1 MARWKIL
8 VADRIAKEGLDMLT
22 PKADVDVKTGLP
34 PEELGKI
41 IGNYDALIVRS
52 ETQVTA
58 DIINKGKNLQV
69 IGRAGVGVDNIDV
82 DAATKQGITVVNAP
96 TGNTIAATEHTLAL
110 ILALSRYVAPADASM
125 RKGEWNRAA
134 FTGTEIRGKTLGII
148 GLGKVGIEVARRAR
162 AFEMNIIGHDPYVSQ
177 EHAKV
182 IGAKLVSMEELLKES
197 DYITVHV
204 PLTSS
209 TTGLIG
215 AKELETVK
223 KSVRI
228 INVAR
233 GGVID
238 EQALYDAVEA
248 GKVAGA
254 AVDVFSKEPAKDNI
268 LSKSS
273 KILVTPHLGASTAEA
288 QTGVAIE
295 VAAQFLAMME
305 NAPARYAVNAPMIMP
320 EALGALSPFVDVCV
334 KAGSIA
340 MQMCEGQPEQIK
352 ITYTGDI
359 AKYDTTLLKP
369 AVIRGML
376 GTSSDIRVNVINV
389 NQVIQSRGFKIVEQK
404 ETDSD
409 HYTSM
414 VSVELTTSKKTVTV
428 AGTSMRGETHI
439 VRLDEYWLDLT
450 APGGNILF
458 IRHTDRPGMIGAL
471 GTETGK
477 HNANISFMEVGR
489 LSPKGRAIMAVG
501 LDDDLPEAAL
511 KGIRAIPGITEA
523 TVVKV

>member
-1 MARWKIL
+1 MPRWKIL
-8 VADRIAKEGLDMLT
+8 VSDRIAKEGLDMLT

-41 IGNYDALIVRS
+41 IGDYDALIVRS

-82 DAATKQGITVVNAP
+82 DAATRQGITVVNAP
-96 TGNTIAATEHTLAL
+96 TGNTIAATEHTMAL
-110 ILALSRYVAPADASM
+110 ILAMSRFVAQADASM

-162 AFEMNIIGHDPYVSQ
+162 AFEMNIIAHDPYVSQ
-177 EHAKV
+177 DHATV
-182 IGAKLVSMEELLKES
+182 IGAKLVTMEELLKES

-215 AKELETVK
+215 AKELATCK
-223 KSVRI
+223 KTVRI

-238 EQALYDAVEA
+238 EQALYDAAEA
-248 GKVAGA
+248 GKIAGA

-268 LSKSS
+268 LAKSS
-273 KILVTPHLGASTAEA
+273 KIIVTPHLGASTAEA

-305 NAPARYAVNAPMIMP
+305 GNPARYAVNAPMIMP

-340 MQMCEGQPEQIK
+340 MQMCEGQPDLIK
-352 ITYTGDI
+352 ITYTGEI

-369 AVIRGML
+369 AVIRGIL
-376 GTSSDIRVNVINV
+376 GNSSDIRVNVINV
-389 NQVIQSRGFKIVEQK
+389 NQVVQARGYKIVEQK
-404 ETDSD
+404 ETESD

-414 VSVELTTSKKTVTV
+414 IAVELTTSRKTVMV
-428 AGTSMRGETHI
+428 AGTSTRGETHI

-450 APGGNILF
+450 APGGYILL
-458 IRHTDRPGMIGAL
+458 IRHTDRPGMIGAV

-477 HNANISFMEVGR
+477 QNANISFMEVGR

-501 LDDDLPEAAL
+501 LDDALPEAAL